1 MRSPAVLTGED
12 HPTGSCTISS
22 RKPDYCR
29 TDLLEGLRLTG
40 ICPGDTVFFEVSNA
54 SLGQAECGPS
64 EIALGNCLYS
74 AMREAIGPEAEFVFR
89 PSRVF
94 PEPPGRCTI
103 SRPDPSDC
111 GFGPSG

>member
-54 SLGQAECGPS
+54 SLGQAECGAS
-64 EIALGNCLYS
+64 ESALGNFLYS
-74 AMREAIGPEAEFVFR
+74 AMREAIGLYRSLGFTEI
-89 PSRVF
+89 
-94 PEPPGRCTI
+94 EPYTANPMPGALFMELPLNGDE
-103 SRPDPSDC
+103 SE
-111 GFGPSG
+111 